1 MGRGV
6 EPSGM
11 SGSVGRSSVRTLGI
25 PPPVGESEER
35 AGRAPVPHDT
45 THPSRGDTL
54 AETIAGITVPDS
66 ALVRETTELVRRAAD
81 ESLFNHSRR
90 VFLFGM
96 LKSAARG
103 IEVDP
108 ELAYVGAMFHDLGL
122 TDEYRTQDQ
131 RFEIDGA
138 AAAQAFLR
146 DHGRSAEE
154 ARNVWLAI
162 ALHTTP
168 AIPLHLEPEVAVV
181 TLGVE
186 TDVLGL
192 DLDQISEEHRAEVV
206 AAHPRPDFKNKILR
220 AFYDGMADRPE
231 TTFGTMNDDVLAH
244 FDPDFHREDFVRII
258 RENAWPE

>member
-1 MGRGV
+1 M
-6 EPSGM
+6 P
-11 SGSVGRSSVRTLGI
+11 
-25 PPPVGESEER
+25 
-35 AGRAPVPHDT
+35 
-45 THPSRGDTL
+45 
-54 AETIAGITVPDS
+54 ETIAGITVPDS
-66 ALVRETTELVRRAAD
+66 PLVREATDLVRRAAD

-90 VFLFGM
+90 VFLWGM

-103 IEVDP
+103 REVDP

-122 TDEYRTQDQ
+122 TDAHRTTDQ

-146 DHGRSAEE
+146 DHGRSEEE
-154 ARNVWLAI
+154 ARSVWLAI

-168 AIPLHLEPEVAVV
+168 EIPLHLAPEVAVV

-192 DLDQISEEHRAEVV
+192 DLDEISEEHRAEVV
-206 AAHPRPDFKNKILR
+206 AAHPRTDFKNQILH
-220 AFYDGMADRPE
+220 AFHRGMADRPE

-244 FDPDFHREDFVRII
+244 FDPGFQRENFVRII
-258 RENAWPE
+258 QENAWPE